1 MTIFWINVAS
11 TWFMV
16 GLIWLIQLVHYPL
29 FSYVGSKEFKIF
41 HENHKILITPVVG
54 IVMIVELVTSGIIIF
69 QIPNGIPNW
78 TTIVGI
84 ILLGVIWFST
94 LLFQIPFHNK
104 LSTRF
109 DENVLMMLINTNW
122 IRTICW
128 SLRGIIV
135 LIMLDIL
142 LKNTTFKGT

>member
-1 MTIFWINVAS
+1 MTIFWINIAS

-16 GLIWLIQLVHYPL
+16 GLIWFVQIVHYALSP
-29 FSYVGSKEFKIF
+29 YVDTQDYTTY

-54 IVMIVELVTSGIIIF
+54 IVMIVELVTAGILIF
-69 QIPNGIPNW
+69 QIPKGIPNW
-78 TTIVGI
+78 TAIVGI

-94 LLFQIPFHNK
+94 LFLQIPYHNK
-104 LSTRF
+104 LSSKF
-109 DENVLMMLINTNW
+109 DENVLMMLVNTNW

-128 SLRGIIV
+128 SLRGVIV

-142 LKNTTFKGT
+142 MKTHNL

>member
-29 FSYVGSKEFKIF
+29 FSYVGSKEFRIF
-41 HENHKILITPVVG
+41 HENHKIFITPVVG

-78 TTIVGI
+78 TAIVGI

-94 LLFQIPFHNK
+94 L
-104 LSTRF
+104 
-109 DENVLMMLINTNW
+109 
-122 IRTICW
+122 
-128 SLRGIIV
+128 
-135 LIMLDIL
+135 
-142 LKNTTFKGT
+142 

>member
-1 MTIFWINVAS
+1 MTIFWINLAS

-29 FSYVGSKEFKIF
+29 FSYVGSKEFRIF
-41 HENHKILITPVVG
+41 HENHKILIRPVVG

-78 TTIVGI
+78 TAIVGI

-94 LLFQIPFHNK
+94 LLFQIPYHNK
-104 LSTRF
+104 LSSRF
-109 DENVLMMLINTNW
+109 D
-122 IRTICW
+122 
-128 SLRGIIV
+128 
-135 LIMLDIL
+135 
-142 LKNTTFKGT
+142 